1 MSLLPTATYAGATE
15 EFWAQAGSAGS
26 PAGVTRIL
34 AGTNV
39 TIFPTSGEGEVTINA
54 AGGGGGGDVTSVT
67 ASGPGISAS
76 PTTGAVIL
84 TNTGVTSVAAG
95 AGMTVSAPTGDL
107 TVTNSGVTSLLA
119 GPGIGVSGG
128 TGAVTVS
135 TVGLPVFTGLQ
146 TFTYNGGPGSVTY
159 TPTGNAFK
167 ILFQRAGGND
177 VFVAA
182 PSGWRTTSAIT
193 LSNPSWNENTFVM
206 VQIGGAIGFLSPP
219 GISTNYCGGTASC
232 GRSPGTPATERSLV
246 VAGSG
251 PAPSDIGFGG
261 TFGDS
266 FLYCL
271 VFQAAP

>member
-1 MSLLPTATYAGATE
+1 MSLLPSAVFATSITPGPGPSDYAANALWATN
-15 EFWAQAGSAGS
+15 GSAG
-26 PAGVTRIL
+26 PGGGVTQL
-34 AGTNV
+34 VAGANITLDPPTGDGVV
-39 TIFPTSGEGEVTINA
+39 TITASGGG
-54 AGGGGGGDVTSVT
+54 AGGVTSVT
-67 ASGPGISAS
+67 SGGPGITCT
-76 PTTGAVIL
+76 PTTGAVVVD
-84 TNTGVTSVAAG
+84 NTGVTSLV
-95 AGMTVSAPTGDL
+95 
-107 TVTNSGVTSLLA
+107 A
-119 GPGIGVSGG
+119 GPGIAVSGT

-135 TVGLPVFTGLQ
+135 TVGLPVFTGVQ

-167 ILFQRAGGND
+167 ILFQRTGGSD

-193 LSNPSWNENTFVM
+193 LTNPAWNADTFIM

-232 GRSPGTPATERSLV
+232 GRSPGTPATDRSLV